1 MADPSSEFD
10 VRHLAS
16 LARLRLTPD
25 EEQAFS
31 RQLAQILAYATQVLA
46 VPTDGV
52 PSMTHVMSPALDERA
67 DVMEPSLRPDE
78 AMANAPDKAGAFFR
92 VPKVLG

>member
-52 PSMTHVMSPALDERA
+52 PSMTHVMNPALDERA
-67 DVMEPSLRPDE
+67 DVSEPSLRLDE
-78 AMANAPDKAGAFFR
+78 AMANAPDQAGAFFR

>member
-1 MADPSSEFD
+1 MADASSEFD

-31 RQLAQILAYATQVLA
+31 RQLTQILAYATQVLA

-52 PSMTHVMSPALDERA
+52 PSMTHVMNPALDERR
-67 DVMEPSLRPDE
+67 DEREPSLGPDE
-78 AMANAPDKAGAFFR
+78 ATVNAPDAAAALFR

>member
-1 MADPSSEFD
+1 MPDPSSEFD

-16 LARLRLTPD
+16 LARLRLTPN

-31 RQLAQILAYATQVLA
+31 RQLSQILAYARQVLA
-46 VPTDGV
+46 VPTEGV
-52 PSMTHVMSPALDERA
+52 PSMTHVMNPALEERPDTLEA
-67 DVMEPSLRPDE
+67 SLRPDE
-78 AMANAPDKAGAFFR
+78 ATSNAPDPVAALFR